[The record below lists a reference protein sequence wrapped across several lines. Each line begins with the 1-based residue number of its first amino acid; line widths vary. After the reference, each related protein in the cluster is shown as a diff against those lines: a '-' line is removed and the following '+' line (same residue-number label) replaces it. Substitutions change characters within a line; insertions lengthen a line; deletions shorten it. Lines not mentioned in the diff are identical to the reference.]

1 MSDGTNGSHGTHGP
15 QHTHGSYGSCFDTLG
30 AQYIDGEWRAG
41 TGSWDIVDFN
51 PYDGEK
57 LASITVAGVDEIDQA
72 YRAAERA
79 QPSWAAVNPYRR
91 RLVFERALR
100 VIDDNEPE
108 LTAAITAE
116 CGGTAVKAAFE
127 LHLAR
132 EFLRE
137 AIQLALRAEGRILP
151 APDDT
156 RENRLYRVPVGVVGV
171 ISPFNFPFLL
181 SIKSVAPALALGNA
195 VVLKPHQNTPICGGG
210 LVAKLFED
218 AGLPGGVLNV
228 VVTDIAEIGDALI
241 EHPVPKVISFTGSD
255 KVGRHV
261 ATVAASH
268 FKRTILE
275 LGGNSAL
282 IVLDDADVDY
292 AVDAAVFSRFIHQGQ
307 VCMAANRVLVDRSV
321 EREFTEKFV
330 AKVRTLKV
338 GDPGDPATHIGPLI
352 NSGQAEAITSLVD
365 QTVADGATAL
375 LRGRTDGTL
384 VGPSVLTGL
393 PADSPIL
400 AQEIFGPVALII
412 PFDGEDEAVR
422 LANATPYGLSGAVH
436 TGDVERGVRVA
447 QRIETGM
454 IHVND
459 STVHDEAIVPF
470 GGEKHSGVGRLNGD
484 SMVDAFTTTKW
495 ISIQHGRSSF
505 PF

>member
-1 MSDGTNGSHGTHGP
+1 MS
-15 QHTHGSYGSCFDTLG
+15 YFDEL
-30 AQYIDGEWRAG
+30 AFQYIDGEWRAG

-79 QPSWAAVNPYRR
+79 QKQWGATNPYTR

-100 VIDDNEPE
+100 VVDEREAE
-108 LTAAITAE
+108 LAAAITAE
-116 CGGTAVKAAFE
+116 CGGTAVKVAFE
-127 LHLAR
+127 LHLVR

-137 AIQLALRAEGRILP
+137 ALHLALRAEGRILP
-151 APDDT
+151 SPDDT
-156 RENRLYRVPVGVVGV
+156 KENRLYRLPVGVVGV

-210 LVAKLFED
+210 LVAKVFEE
-218 AGLPGGVLNV
+218 AGLPAGVLNV

-241 EHPVPKVISFTGSD
+241 EHPVPRVISFTGSD

-268 FKRTILE
+268 FKRTVLE

-321 EREFTEKFV
+321 EAEFTEKFV
-330 AKVRTLKV
+330 AKVKTLKV

-352 NSGQAEAITSLVD
+352 NAGQAEAINTLLD

-375 LRGRTDGTL
+375 LRGTTTGTL
-384 VGPSVLTGL
+384 VAPSVLTGL

-400 AQEIFGPVALII
+400 TQEIFGPVALII
-412 PFDGEDEAVR
+412 PFDGEEEAVR
-422 LANATPYGLSGAVH
+422 IANATPYGLSGAVH
-436 TGDVERGVRVA
+436 TGDVERGVRIA
-447 QRIETGM
+447 KRIDTGM

-459 STVHDEAIVPF
+459 GTVHDEAIVPF

-484 SMVDAFTTTKW
+484 AMVDVFTTTKW
-495 ISIQHGRSSF
+495 ISIQHGRSRF